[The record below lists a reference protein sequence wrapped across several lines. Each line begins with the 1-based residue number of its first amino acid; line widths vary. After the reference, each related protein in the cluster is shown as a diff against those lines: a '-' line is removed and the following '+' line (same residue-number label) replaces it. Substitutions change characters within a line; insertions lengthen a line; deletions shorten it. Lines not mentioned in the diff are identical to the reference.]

1 MTDEAPFVTVVV
13 ATRDRPDVVRYCLG
27 SLAFQRFKD
36 LEVKMRTAEI
46 ESRWSEAYVPF
57 EKNPAETV
65 PWWSHSVLPLDESVK
80 IDRGRSSRHIF
91 MGCHSVGKAFTS
103 ATILEQVLMRA

>member
-1 MTDEAPFVTVVV
+1 MIDEAPFVVP
-13 ATRDRPDVVRYCLG
+13 TRDRPDLARYCLE
-27 SLAFQRFKD
+27 SLAFQTVKD

-46 ESRWSEAYVPF
+46 VSRWSEAYVPF

-65 PWWSHSVLPLDESVK
+65 TWWSYNVLPLDESVN

-91 MGCHSVGKAFTS
+91 MGCHRVGKAFTS
-103 ATILEQVLMRA
+103 AALLPHTLRRL